1 MRKIFVLPVVL
12 MMAASCRTVTFNDL
26 HSSNSNVNKLP
37 ALNVKV
43 DKDSLKTAYPVRKI
57 SSGSGTESGSLNFYG
72 TVSSYEQDS
81 RARDIVSL
89 INYDVRNNIA
99 ASTGK
104 ISGEFKVRLSNVDNG
119 YNASYY
125 LLTVLQTL
133 TLYIPSI
140 FGAPIG
146 EQVCDIELEVEI
158 MNNHKEIVAYYT
170 ETGRGTAKIAA
181 YYGFNSREGARYCAI
196 QAVQSAMD
204 KVKLNIAE
212 NYQRL
217 NNDLRK

>member
-1 MRKIFVLPVVL
+1 MKKIFVLPAVL

-26 HSSNSNVNKLP
+26 HSPNSNVSKLP
-37 ALNVKV
+37 ALDVKV

-57 SSGSGTESGSLNFYG
+57 SSGSGAESGSLNFYG
-72 TVSSYEQDS
+72 SVSNYEQDS

-104 ISGEFKVRLSNVDNG
+104 ISGEFKARLSNVDNG
-119 YNASYY
+119 YNAIYY
-125 LLTVLQTL
+125 PLTALQMI
-133 TLYIPSI
+133 TLYLPSI
-140 FGAPIG
+140 FGAPVG
-146 EQVCDIELEVEI
+146 EQVCEVELEVEI
-158 MNNHKEIVAYYT
+158 MNNHKEIVASYI

-204 KVKLNIAE
+204 KVKLNVAE
-212 NYQRL
+212 DYQRL
-217 NNDLRK
+217 NSALQK